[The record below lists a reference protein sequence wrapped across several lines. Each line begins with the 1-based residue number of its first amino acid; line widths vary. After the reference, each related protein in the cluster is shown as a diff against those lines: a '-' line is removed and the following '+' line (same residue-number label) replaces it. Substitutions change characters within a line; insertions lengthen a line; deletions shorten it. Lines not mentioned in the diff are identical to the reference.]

1 LQNVYIG
8 VVIDILIGSILPTV
22 YFRLYKN
29 NLRKDNMDIFS
40 AGDTA
45 WILVCTLLVLMMSIP
60 AVAFFYGGLSKRK
73 NVLNTMFLTFIAFSI
88 ISVIWV
94 IFGYQF
100 AFGADINGL
109 IGAPTNFFLKGIGL
123 DDLNGTIPTLLFVM
137 FQCAFAGLTCAIMS
151 GALVGRMK
159 TRAWV
164 IFVPIWACLVYV
176 PIAHWVW
183 GGGWLMQMGALD
195 FAGGA
200 VVHINSGI
208 SALAVALVLG
218 KRKNDS
224 LIPHN
229 LGYAV
234 LGAALLWF
242 GWMGFNG
249 GSGLAADG
257 LAANAIIVSNVAAA
271 MGLIVW
277 TVIDVIKVGKPT
289 VLGAISGAVAGL
301 VGITPAA
308 GFVDVFGALCIGLVA
323 PIISYYSINYLKPK
337 LGYDDALDVW
347 GIHGMS
353 GVWGAIATGI
363 FAVPAVG
370 GVAGLV
376 AGNPQQ
382 VLIQII
388 SVIATM
394 IYSFAVSYIIAK
406 VLDKALN
413 GIRVDEKEEI
423 GGLDSHLHK
432 ESAYNFNS

>member
-1 LQNVYIG
+1 M
-8 VVIDILIGSILPTV
+8 VV
-22 YFRLYKN
+22 
-29 NLRKDNMDIFS
+29 FS

-45 WILVCTLLVLMMSIP
+45 WVLVCSLLVLLMSIP

-73 NVLNTMFLTFIAFSI
+73 NVLNTIFLTFIAFSI
-88 ISVIWV
+88 VSVIWV

-100 AFGADINGL
+100 AFGSDIMGI
-109 IGAPTNFFLKGIGL
+109 IGSPTNFFLQGIGL

-137 FQCAFAGLTCAIMS
+137 FQCAFAGLTVALIS

-159 TRAWV
+159 IKAWIVFV
-164 IFVPIWACLVYV
+164 IIWVCLVYIPV
-176 PIAHWVW
+176 AHWVW
-183 GGGWLMQMGALD
+183 GEGWLMQMGALD

-200 VVHINSGI
+200 VVHMNSGAA
-208 SALAVALVLG
+208 ALAVALVLG
-218 KRKNDS
+218 KRKDTS

-271 MGLIVW
+271 LGLIVW
-277 TVIDVIKVGKPT
+277 TCLDTYVVGKPT

-301 VGITPAA
+301 VAITPAA
-308 GFVDVFGALCIGLVA
+308 GFVDVFGAICIGAIA
-323 PIISYYSINYLKPK
+323 PFVSYFAIYRLKSK

-363 FAVPAVG
+363 FAVPSIG
-370 GVAGLV
+370 GVSGLI
-376 AGNPQQ
+376 AGNPEQ
-382 VLIQII
+382 VLIQLI
-388 SVIATM
+388 SVVATLA
-394 IYSFAVSYIIAK
+394 YSFTISFILAK
-406 VLDKALN
+406 VLDKAMK
-413 GIRVDEKEEI
+413 GIRVEEYEEI
-423 GGLDSHLHK
+423 GGLDTNLHE
-432 ESAYNFNS
+432 ESAYNFN

>member
-1 LQNVYIG
+1 
-8 VVIDILIGSILPTV
+8 
-22 YFRLYKN
+22 
-29 NLRKDNMDIFS
+29 MDVFS

-45 WILVCTLLVLMMSIP
+45 WILIATLLVLLMSIP

-88 ISVIWV
+88 VSILWV
-94 IFGYQF
+94 IFGYQIS
-100 AFGADINGL
+100 FGEPSLYGF
-109 IGAPTNFFLKGIGL
+109 IGSPANLFLKGIGL
-123 DDLNGTIPTLLFVM
+123 NDLTGTIPTLLFVM
-137 FQCAFAGLTCAIMS
+137 FQGAFAGLTAALIS

-159 TRAWV
+159 TKAWV
-164 IFVPIWACLVYV
+164 IFITIWACLVYF

-195 FAGGA
+195 FAGGT
-200 VVHINSGI
+200 VVHINSGV

-218 KRKNDS
+218 KRKDTS

-271 MGLIVW
+271 TALIVW
-277 TVIDVIKVGKPT
+277 TILDTVIVGKPT
-289 VLGAISGAVAGL
+289 VLGAISGGIAGL
-301 VGITPAA
+301 VAITPAA
-308 GFVDVFGALCIGLVA
+308 GFVDVPGALAIGLVA
-323 PIISYYSINYLKPK
+323 PFVSYFAIYFLKAK

-353 GVWGAIATGI
+353 GIWGAIATGI
-363 FAVPAVG
+363 FAVPAIG
-370 GVAGLV
+370 GTAGLLY
-376 AGNPQQ
+376 GNPGQ
-382 VLIQII
+382 VTIQVI
-388 SVIATM
+388 SVIAT
-394 IYSFAVSYIIAK
+394 IVYSFTISFVLAK
-406 VLDKALN
+406 ILDKAMG
-413 GIRVDEKEEI
+413 GIRVKEAEEV
-423 GGLDSHLHK
+423 GGLDSNLHE
-432 ESAYNFNS
+432 ESAYNLY

>member
-1 LQNVYIG
+1 
-8 VVIDILIGSILPTV
+8 
-22 YFRLYKN
+22 
-29 NLRKDNMDIFS
+29 MDVFS

-45 WILVCTLLVLMMSIP
+45 WVLICTILVLLMSIP
-60 AVAFFYGGLSKRK
+60 AVAFFYGGLCKRK
-73 NVLNTMFLTFIAFSI
+73 NVLNKIFLTFIAFSI

-100 AFGADINGL
+100 AFGTDINGL
-109 IGAPTNFFLKGIGL
+109 IGSPSNFFLQGIGL
-123 DDLNGTIPTLLFVM
+123 DELSGTIPTLLFVM

-159 TRAWV
+159 TKAWIAFTILWV
-164 IFVPIWACLVYV
+164 CIVYV

-218 KRKNDS
+218 RRKNIS
-224 LIPHN
+224 IPHN

-234 LGAALLWF
+234 LGAALLWI

-271 MGLIVW
+271 VGLIVW
-277 TVIDVIKVGKPT
+277 TLIDTKVVGKPT
-289 VLGAISGAVAGL
+289 VLGAISGAIAGL

-308 GFVDVFGALCIGLVA
+308 GFVDVFGALVIGAGASVV
-323 PIISYYSINYLKPK
+323 SYFAVYYLKPK

-363 FAVPAVG
+363 FAVPAVNG
-370 GVAGLV
+370 AAGLI
-376 AGNPQQ
+376 AGNANQL
-382 VLIQII
+382 VVQII
-388 SVIATM
+388 SVVVTIVYAFT
-394 IYSFAVSYIIAK
+394 ISYILAK
-406 VLDKALN
+406 VLDKAMG
-413 GIRVDEKEEI
+413 GIRVEESEETV
-423 GGLDSHLHK
+423 GLDTSLHQ
-432 ESAYNFNS
+432 ESAYNFN

>member
-1 LQNVYIG
+1 M
-8 VVIDILIGSILPTV
+8 VV
-22 YFRLYKN
+22 
-29 NLRKDNMDIFS
+29 FS

-45 WILVCTLLVLMMSIP
+45 WVLICTLLVLLMSIP

-73 NVLNTMFLTFIAFSI
+73 NVLNTIFLTFIAFSI
-88 ISVIWV
+88 VSVIWV

-100 AFGADINGL
+100 AFGSDIMGI
-109 IGAPTNFFLKGIGL
+109 IGSPTNFFLQGIAL

-137 FQCAFAGLTCAIMS
+137 FQCAFAGLTVALIS

-159 TRAWV
+159 IKAWIVFV
-164 IFVPIWACLVYV
+164 IVWVCLVYIPV
-176 PIAHWVW
+176 AHWVW
-183 GGGWLMQMGALD
+183 GEGWLMQMGALD

-200 VVHINSGI
+200 VVHMNSGAA
-208 SALAVALVLG
+208 ALAVALVLG
-218 KRKNDS
+218 KRKDTS

-271 MGLIVW
+271 LGLIVW
-277 TVIDVIKVGKPT
+277 ACLDTYVVGKPT

-301 VGITPAA
+301 VAITPAA
-308 GFVDVFGALCIGLVA
+308 GFVDVFGAICIGAIA
-323 PIISYYSINYLKPK
+323 PFVSYFAIYRLKSK

-353 GVWGAIATGI
+353 GIWGAIATGI
-363 FAVPAVG
+363 FAVPSIG
-370 GVAGLV
+370 GVSGLI
-376 AGNPQQ
+376 AGNPEQ
-382 VLIQII
+382 VLIQLI
-388 SVIATM
+388 SVVATLA
-394 IYSFAVSYIIAK
+394 YSFTISFILAK
-406 VLDKALN
+406 VLDKAMK
-413 GIRVDEKEEI
+413 GIRVEEYEEI
-423 GGLDSHLHK
+423 GGLDTNLHE
-432 ESAYNFNS
+432 ESAYNFN